1 MIGGPAA
8 RISIAAVLALAL
20 SVPTAG
26 QDASAGSPLPAADP
40 FSLQPAF
47 PNPFA
52 TETRIPFIL
61 GEQLFRDRSEVEVT
75 LRVYNL
81 LHQPVSVPRLRLG
94 GARRGRPVERLR
106 LREPG
111 SYEAVWDGTDGD
123 GDPVTPGPYF
133 VQLSVGDRTQV
144 RKLLLTR

>member
-1 MIGGPAA
+1 ML
-8 RISIAAVLALAL
+8 IAASLTLALAL
-20 SVPTAG
+20 PAAG
-26 QDASAGSPLPAADP
+26 QDGSARPLPATDP

-52 TETRIPFIL
+52 TETRISFIL
-61 GEQLFRDRSEVEVT
+61 GEELFRNRVEVEVT

-81 LHQPVSVPRLRLG
+81 LHQPVSVPRLRLAG
-94 GARRGRPVERLR
+94 DRRGRPVDGLR

-111 SYEAVWDGTDGD
+111 SYEAVWDGTDEE

-133 VQLSVGDRTQV
+133 VQLSVGERTQV

>member
-1 MIGGPAA
+1 MEIRWPAL
-8 RISIAAVLALAL
+8 RTLAAAFLTLALA
-20 SVPTAG
+20 PPAAG
-26 QDASAGSPLPAADP
+26 QDASAPSLLEPDQ

-61 GEQLFRDRSEVEVT
+61 GEGLFRDRSEVEVT

-94 GARRGRPVERLR
+94 GDRRGRPVDGLR

-111 SYEAVWDGTDGD
+111 SYEAVWDGTDED

-144 RKLLLTR
+144 RKLLLAR